1 MKFSCEISALKFTET
16 PLHGAYVVDAE
27 TVVDERGFFAR
38 TWCAEE
44 FRLRGL
50 NSTLAQCSLSS
61 NARRGTLRGMH
72 YQSEP
77 YSEAKLVRCC
87 AGAIYDVLLDLR
99 PASPTY
105 LKWFA
110 AELTVSNHRMLY
122 LPEGFAHGFQTLADS
137 SEVFYQISQAYR
149 PECARGVRWND
160 PRFAIEWP
168 LPNPILSPRD
178 RAFADYL
185 S

>member
-1 MKFSCEISALKFTET
+1 
-16 PLHGAYVVDAE
+16 VVELEA
-27 TVVDERGFFAR
+27 VADERGFFAR

-50 NSTLAQCSLSS
+50 NSNLAQCSLSS

-77 YSEAKLVRCC
+77 YAEAKLIGCC
-87 AGAIYDVLLDLR
+87 AGAVYDVVLDLR
-99 PASPTY
+99 PESPTY
-105 LKWFA
+105 LRWFA
-110 AELTVSNHRMLY
+110 AELTAGNHKMLY
-122 LPEGFAHGFQTLADS
+122 VPAGCAHGFQTRVDA

-149 PECARGVRWND
+149 AESARGVRWND
-160 PRFAIEWP
+160 PRFGFEWP
-168 LPNPILSPRD
+168 VRDPILSPRD
-178 RAFADYL
+178 RGFADYV